1 MRVISGVH
9 RSRVLEEVPSNDTR
23 ETKDRVK
30 EAVFNSLQSYITDAM
45 VLDLFAGS
53 GSLGI
58 EALSRGAAHV
68 DFNDHSRQA
77 INVIERNLD
86 TLQLREKTTVSNKD
100 AVVYIQEETTSYDI
114 MLLDPP
120 YKSDMLKQVMPYVA
134 QKKLLSP
141 HGIVV
146 LLSGSETDCEKSDC
160 GIEIVKKK
168 RYGMTHVTYMK
179 WSDNE

>member
-1 MRVISGVH
+1 MRVIGGIH
-9 RSRVLEEVPSNDTR
+9 RSRILEEVPNNDTR

-30 EAVFNSLQSYITDAM
+30 EAVFNSLQPYIMDAM

-68 DFNDHSRQA
+68 DFNDHSRLS
-77 INVIERNLD
+77 IDVIERNLD
-86 TLQLREKTTVSNKD
+86 ALHLRDKTTVSNKD
-100 AVVYIQEETTSYDI
+100 AVDYIQKETTAYDI
-114 MLLDPP
+114 ILLDPP
-120 YKSDMLKQVMPYVA
+120 YKSDILQQVMPYVA
-134 QKKLLSP
+134 SKNLLSQ

-146 LLSGSETDCEKSDC
+146 LLSGSETDCETSDC
-160 GIEIVKKK
+160 GIEVVKKK

-179 WSDNE
+179 WSDNG